1 MVVVARALGDSNA
14 MSATL
19 EIPMI
24 NCELFFII
32 QSPLIPFNKI
42 LPPLAA
48 GRLEW
53 RGEET
58 ASPPHSY
65 SSIPCSFVL
74 ILTLLTASRKHQID
88 LWSGPGGETTP
99 TISMMWNSGPT
110 RDSSFMDAI
119 L

>member
-58 ASPPHSY
+58 ATTAKIKVKCNPPRT
-65 SSIPCSFVL
+65 VD
-74 ILTLLTASRKHQID
+74 SRMARRVSKK
-88 LWSGPGGETTP
+88 GE
-99 TISMMWNSGPT
+99 G
-110 RDSSFMDAI
+110 

>member
-1 MVVVARALGDSNA
+1 MVVVARALGESNA

-19 EIPMI
+19 EIPVI

-32 QSPLIPFNKI
+32 QSPLNPFNKT

-58 ASPPHSY
+58 ARPAHSY
-65 SSIPCSFVL
+65 SSTPCSFVL
-74 ILTLLTASRKHQID
+74 ILALI
-88 LWSGPGGETTP
+88 P
-99 TISMMWNSGPT
+99 
-110 RDSSFMDAI
+110 AI
-119 L
+119 AQA